1 MLTRFKLRE
10 SSAPV
15 ILQETTEL
23 VSRNS
28 EKWWKEEKIKLLTL
42 QFRQT
47 AKLTFKN
54 ILKLFYESYFSCLKS
69 LCDQSEKKTTSIE
82 KKYLYEDIRGHSCMT
97 SHKFGKYLR
106 DVIHEWPLK

>member
-1 MLTRFKLRE
+1 MLTRFKLSE

-54 ILKLFYESYFSCLKS
+54 I
-69 LCDQSEKKTTSIE
+69 
-82 KKYLYEDIRGHSCMT
+82 
-97 SHKFGKYLR
+97 
-106 DVIHEWPLK
+106 